1 MRSNFLRAALA
12 SVAVLALMAQAG
24 AAPPPKPAPLASLVE
39 QVVVPY
45 EEFTLDNGLRV
56 IVHTDRKTPVVAVSV
71 WYGVGSGDEPTGK
84 TGFAHLFEHLMFN
97 GSANYDGEFFE
108 PLDDVGAT
116 NSNGT
121 TNVDR
126 TNYFENVPTPALDLA
141 LFLEADRMGNLL
153 PAVTQAKLD
162 NQRGVVQ
169 NEKRQGDTQPYGL
182 TRYAIYQG
190 LFPEGHPYRHST
202 IGSMADLDVASLSD
216 VQTWFKTYYGP
227 NNSVLVLAGDID
239 AATARP
245 MVEKR
250 FGAIARGPAV
260 AEPVGPPPKRTGIT
274 RQTITDTVGNN
285 RIYLLWVAPGRL
297 DKDLVL
303 LDVATTVLA
312 GGESSRLYNA
322 LVREDQLAVAVGGGT
337 FEQQLAGVALL
348 TIDVKPGV
356 DVAKAEARAQAVI
369 DKFLAE
375 GPTKDEVD
383 RVATRNVAG
392 TIRGLE
398 QVGGFGGKAVA
409 LAEGELYANDPLFFR
424 KQLDW
429 YATATPKTVQAAAK
443 RWLSDGSHRLLV
455 QPGERG
461 EAEQKLAGVAA
472 TRPVPPP
479 SGAKAETD
487 RSKLPVVTG
496 APDVIFPAIERAKLS
511 NGVEVQFVP
520 RTAVPVVGVSVSFDA
535 GQAADDRAKLGG
547 QTLLLDLLRN
557 GTTSRTGVQI
567 AEEAERLGAALGS
580 AATLDETRL
589 SVSAL
594 KPNLSASLDLL
605 ADMIRNPALAP
616 VEIERLRA
624 IQLSRIAQEET
635 NPNGA
640 AGRVLRPLV
649 FGAAHPY
656 GFISGIGTSASVKAL
671 TREDLVAF
679 HQRWIRP
686 DNMKIFVSGDTTLAA
701 LLPKLEAAFGSWTPP
716 AGIAKGTKANVA
728 VAQQGQGKIILID
741 RPKSSQSVIVAG
753 MPIGLKGVDDPIAL
767 RIANETLGGSFTSR
781 LNSDLR
787 EAKGW
792 SYGVGSGISAGKGD
806 LVFQVTAPVQADRTG
821 DSIQALV
828 ENMQAFL
835 GAKPVTPEELQR
847 SINSNT
853 LSLPGDYETAAAVL
867 ATVQGNAL
875 LGRPDDYIAKLSARY
890 RALTQAD
897 IAQAAKTA
905 IDPTKLTWVIV
916 GDAAVVEPQLAKLGL
931 PVEVRRAA
939 PAAAAGK

>member
-1 MRSNFLRAALA
+1 MRSHFLRAAMA
-12 SVAVLALMAQAG
+12 GVALVALMAPAT
-24 AAPPPKPAPLASLVE
+24 AAPAQKPAPLASLVK
-39 QVVVPY
+39 QVAVPY
-45 EEFTLDNGLRV
+45 EEFTLANGLRV

-71 WYGVGSGDEPTGK
+71 WYGVGSGDEPQGK

-153 PAVTQAKLD
+153 PAITQGKLD

-169 NEKRQGDTQPYGL
+169 NEKRQGDNQPYGL
-182 TRYAIYQG
+182 TRYAIFEG

-202 IGSMADLDVASLSD
+202 IGSMADLDAASLAD
-216 VQTWFKTYYGP
+216 VQNWFKAYYGP
-227 NNSVLVLAGDID
+227 NNAVLVLAGDID

-250 FGAIARGPAV
+250 FGAIPRGPAV

-274 RQTITDTVGNN
+274 RQTISDRVGNT
-285 RIYLLWVAPGRL
+285 RLYLLWVAPGRL
-297 DKDLVL
+297 EKDLVL
-303 LDVATTVLA
+303 IDVATTILA

-322 LVREDQLAVAVGGGT
+322 LVRDEQLAVAVGGGT

-348 TIDVKPGV
+348 TVDVKPGV
-356 DVAKAEARAQAVI
+356 DLAKVEARAQAVL
-369 DKFLAE
+369 DQFLAQ
-375 GPTKDEVD
+375 GPTKDEID

-429 YATATPKTVQAAAK
+429 YASATPKSVQTAAK
-443 RWLSDGSHRLLV
+443 RWLSDGSHRLVV

-479 SGAKAETD
+479 SGAKAATD
-487 RSKLPVVTG
+487 RSKLPAVTG
-496 APDVIFPAIERAKLS
+496 SPDLIFPGVERAKLS
-511 NGVEVQFVP
+511 NGIEVQFVR

-535 GQAADDRAKLGG
+535 GQAADARAKLGG
-547 QTLLLDLLRN
+547 QALMLDLLRN
-557 GTTSRTGVQI
+557 GTLTRSGVQI
-567 AEEAERLGAALGS
+567 AEEAERLGAVLGS
-580 AATLDETRL
+580 GATLDETRL
-589 SVSAL
+589 SISAL
-594 KPNLSASLDLL
+594 KPNLGASLALL
-605 ADMIRNPALAP
+605 ADVIRNPAMAP
-616 VEIERLRA
+616 AEIERLRA
-624 IQLSRIAQEET
+624 IQLSRVAQEET

-640 AGRVLRPLV
+640 LGRVLRPLV
-649 FGAAHPY
+649 FGADHPY
-656 GFISGIGTSASVKAL
+656 GFISGIGTVESVKGL
-671 TREDLVAF
+671 TREDLLAF
-679 HQRWIRP
+679 HQKWIRP
-686 DNMKIFVSGDTTLAA
+686 DNMKVFVAGDTTLAQV
-701 LLPKLEAAFGSWTPP
+701 LPQLEAAFGDWAAP
-716 AGIAKGTKANVA
+716 AGVAKGIKANA
-728 VAQQGQGKIILID
+728 GLAQQGQGRIVLID
-741 RPKSSQSVIVAG
+741 RPKSPQTVIGAA
-753 MPIGLKGVDDPIAL
+753 MPVGLKGVDDPIAL
-767 RIANETLGGSFTSR
+767 GLANETLGGAFTSR
-781 LNSDLR
+781 LNADLR

-792 SYGVGSGISAGKGD
+792 SYGVRSGISGGKGD
-806 LVFQVTAPVQADRTG
+806 LIFQITAPVQADRTG

-828 ENMQAFL
+828 EGIQAFL
-835 GAKPVTPEELQR
+835 GAKPITAEELQR
-847 SINSNT
+847 SINANT

-867 ATVQGNAL
+867 GAVQSNAL
-875 LGRPDDYIAKLSARY
+875 LGRPDDYVTKLSARY
-890 RALTQAD
+890 RALTEAD
-897 IAQAAKTA
+897 ITQAAKAA
-905 IDPTKLTWVIV
+905 IDPSKLTWVIV

-931 PVEVRRAA
+931 PVDVRRAA
-939 PAAAAGK
+939 PVAPPK